1 LAGVKW
7 GEAIGRGATIS
18 YSFPGA
24 TAAWDQGYDDY
35 HGYTPTTNSEQAAF
49 RSALQ
54 AWANVANVQ
63 FQEVPDTPSNVG
75 DIRIAWNDAFDT
87 GASAYAYGP
96 GSSPESGDV
105 WLDNGDRLTS
115 FEDGFAESTFGFY
128 TLLHETGH
136 ALGLKHPFE
145 GPAAISPEYD
155 SIDFTVMSYSEYAG
169 AQRAGADFYPTTP
182 MWFDLWAMQYIYGPN
197 LSFRAGDDVYVFSDT
212 QKYWQTIW
220 DAGGS
225 DTIQYIGSSGAVID
239 LRPGNWWQV
248 GSPISFSDGSQNTE
262 SVVIYSGVSI
272 ENAHGGS
279 GDDEIWGNEWDN
291 SIVGGG
297 GRDTLIGYEG
307 SDFLHGNT
315 GADSIAGGVGN
326 DELRGGRD
334 DDVVRGGAGQDFL
347 QGALGNDE
355 LRGGLDG
362 DALFAGQG
370 NDTLYG
376 GGGDDYLDGKAHSDV
391 LTGGAG
397 ADQFVFSNTPSGAG
411 SADTIRDFEVG
422 VDRFVLDVLAFGSLA
437 AFPAGHLAARGFV
450 SSASAVAQD
459 ADDYI
464 LYDTATHVLSYDVDG
479 NGVGAAQPIAVLE
492 NGAAISAADILIV

>member
-1 LAGVKW
+1 
-7 GEAIGRGATIS
+7 
-18 YSFPGA
+18 
-24 TAAWDQGYDDY
+24 
-35 HGYTPTTNSEQAAF
+35 
-49 RSALQ
+49 
-54 AWANVANVQ
+54 
-63 FQEVPDTPSNVG
+63 
-75 DIRIAWNDAFDT
+75 
-87 GASAYAYGP
+87 
-96 GSSPESGDV
+96 
-105 WLDNGDRLTS
+105 
-115 FEDGFAESTFGFY
+115 
-128 TLLHETGH
+128 
-136 ALGLKHPFE
+136 
-145 GPAAISPEYD
+145 
-155 SIDFTVMSYSEYAG
+155 
-169 AQRAGADFYPTTP
+169 
-182 MWFDLWAMQYIYGPN
+182 
-197 LSFRAGDDVYVFSDT
+197 
-212 QKYWQTIW
+212 
-220 DAGGS
+220 
-225 DTIQYIGSSGAVID
+225 VID